1 MLDCPS
7 SLFWKNVTE
16 KILIIDDDI
25 DTLKLVGL
33 MLERQGYQ
41 IAVASNGTIGLSKAA
56 SERPDLI
63 LLDVMMPDMDG
74 YQVTERLR
82 SDPSLAHIPIVM
94 FTAKTMVD
102 DKVKGFESGVDD
114 YLTKP
119 THPAELT
126 AHVKA
131 VLSRSI
137 ATPAAKAPEQ
147 AQIISF
153 FGTRAGLGT
162 STLALNVGVAMQQ
175 SGINVIVAEI
185 NPGRGSIALN
195 LGITTPTGLSAL
207 LSRSLKDIHLRS
219 VEAELITHNSGVRF
233 LLSSYQPQ
241 EAELDDA
248 VSQMETV
255 ISNLATMSDVLVLD
269 IGSGIRPYT
278 RPLLGLSTR
287 VIVVVEPVYPSNVIA
302 RAVLEEMFSGGLERI
317 KTSLALITRER
328 TSLNIPWK
336 QVEADLG
343 IELAGIVSP
352 APELAQQAAQ
362 NGKPLVILH
371 RDTLTGDQ
379 IRKMTETIS
388 SQLTVANS
396 L

>member
-1 MLDCPS
+1 MA
-7 SLFWKNVTE
+7 E

-41 IAVASNGTIGLSKAA
+41 IAVASNGTIGLSKAS

-82 SDPSLAHIPIVM
+82 SDPSLSHIPIVM

-137 ATPAAKAPEQ
+137 SAPVKEAPEQ
-147 AQIISF
+147 AQIVSF

-162 STLALNVGVAMQQ
+162 STLALNVGVQMQLN
-175 SGINVIVAEI
+175 GLDVIVAEM
-185 NPGRGSIALN
+185 NPGRGSLALDLN
-195 LGITTPTGLSAL
+195 ISAPTGLTTL

-219 VEAELITHNSGVRF
+219 VESEVVTHPSGVR
-233 LLSSYQPQ
+233 LLLASYQPQ
-241 EAELDDA
+241 EGELEEA
-248 VSQMETV
+248 VPQMEAIV
-255 ISNLATMSDVLVLD
+255 KNLASMCTALVLD
-269 IGSGIRPYT
+269 LGSGLRPYSK
-278 RPLLGLSTR
+278 PLLLLSER

-302 RAVLEEMFSGGLERI
+302 RAVLDDLFSNGLQRGR
-317 KTSLALITRER
+317 TSLALITRER

-343 IELAGIVSP
+343 IALAGIVSP
-352 APELAQQAAQ
+352 APELVQQASQ
-362 NGKPLVILH
+362 SGNPLVIMH

-379 IRKMTETIS
+379 IRKMAEAIS
-388 SQLTVANS
+388 SKLALS
-396 L
+396 